1 MVNELLDQ
9 IDKLNEINDSIDDM
23 DYEGAKDKI
32 NVWKSD
38 LQEKVDQIDSDV
50 DTQLQL
56 EMESKWGK

>member
-9 IDKLNEINDSIDDM
+9 IDKLNEINDCIDDM